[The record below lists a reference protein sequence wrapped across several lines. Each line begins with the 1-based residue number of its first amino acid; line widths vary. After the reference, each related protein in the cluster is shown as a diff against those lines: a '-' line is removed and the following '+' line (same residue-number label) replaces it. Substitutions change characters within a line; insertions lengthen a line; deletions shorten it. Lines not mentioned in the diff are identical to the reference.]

1 MIVCS
6 HWFLPPGH
14 LESAPGAPAENSM
27 MHDRDG
33 FRVASVFPVIAALA
47 APAAA
52 MARQAT
58 GQPRYD
64 QPIGPRPGHA
74 QSAGERERRHRR
86 AALFDPW
93 CRLPGAGRGAEG
105 TQGDLY
111 GQNTTAGQ
119 INFISI
125 TPPDHFDSSLRLGY
139 PSCQTLHIQ
148 GHVNGAP
155 AHGID
160 GRIAFTSTQ
169 SGQGWQNSLTWPGD
183 RCPRAAHDPCRARWV
198 HSPATSP
205 E

>member
-1 MIVCS
+1 MINPSDPAPDTRSPLVS
-6 HWFLPPGH
+6 ANGDTGVPHYSIRGVGFL
-14 LESAPGAPAENSM
+14 E
-27 MHDRDG
+27 
-33 FRVASVFPVIAALA
+33 RVEVLK
-47 APAAA
+47 
-52 MARQAT
+52 
-58 GQPRYD
+58 
-64 QPIGPRPGHA
+64 GPR
-74 QSAGERERRHRR
+74 
-86 AALFDPW
+86 
-93 CRLPGAGRGAEG
+93 
-105 TQGDLY
+105 GDLY

-148 GHVNGAP
+148 GYVNGAP